1 MPPDSHCEETRA
13 LVPELALGIAD
24 PGERAAALEHIASC
38 RDCRRLLDEQSE
50 LADELL
56 LLAPVHGPSSGFESR
71 VLDQVAPR
79 RAGRHRLRL
88 RLALVAVALT
98 AAALAAGGTVL
109 TQRDDREL
117 ASQYRAALD
126 RVGGEYFEA
135 AQLRDPD
142 GTPAGKVF
150 GYQGRPSWLLV
161 VVYREFRDA
170 PLSAE
175 IVTPTG
181 GRVSLPAL
189 DVENGSW
196 GGAIALPLRQVALVR
211 LSGDD
216 GTVLEARLP
225 RPGER

>member
-1 MPPDSHCEETRA
+1 MRPESRCQRTRE
-13 LVPELALGIAD
+13 LVPELALGIAE
-24 PGERAAALEHIASC
+24 GRERAAALEHIASC
-38 RDCRRLLDEQSE
+38 PDCRRLLEEQTE

-56 LLAPVHGPSSGFESR
+56 LLAPAHEPPPGFESG
-71 VLDQVAPR
+71 VLHQLAPR
-79 RAGRHRLRL
+79 PARTRRLQP

-98 AAALAAGGTVL
+98 AAALAAGGTLL

-135 AQLRDPD
+135 AQLRAPD

-161 VVYREFRDA
+161 VLYRGFRDA
-170 PLSAE
+170 SLSAE
-175 IVTPTG
+175 LVTPTG
-181 GRVSLPAL
+181 RRVVLPAL

-225 RPGER
+225 RPDES